1 MFKQNFIKICAER
14 GVAPT
19 SVLRQIGLSNATFSC
34 WTDESIP
41 RQTTLKKIADYF
53 GITVE
58 ELLRSDEEKVTVESF
73 PSPSAPP
80 PAPLSLLLPPNFY
93 NLVEQLTL
101 KEICEI
107 QSIMEEK
114 IKNRK

>member
-19 SVLRQIGLSNATFSC
+19 SVLRQIGLSNAAFSC
-34 WTDESIP
+34 WTDESVP

-58 ELLRSDEEKVTVESF
+58 ELLRSPEEKGSAPAE
-73 PSPSAPP
+73 PSPS
-80 PAPLSLLLPPNFY
+80 LPPLAPEFY
-93 NLVEQLTL
+93 ELLNQMTL
-101 KEICEI
+101 QELAELKAH
-107 QSIMEEK
+107 MEEK